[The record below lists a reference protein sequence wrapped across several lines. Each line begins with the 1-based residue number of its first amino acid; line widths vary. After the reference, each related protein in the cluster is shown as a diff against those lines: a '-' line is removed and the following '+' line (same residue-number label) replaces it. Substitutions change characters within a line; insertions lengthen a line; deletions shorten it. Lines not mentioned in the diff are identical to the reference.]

1 MADERNSRIL
11 IVEDQ
16 AAISILVEDLLVDSG
31 YDVAGTAASMDQALD
46 IARNSVVDGAVLDIQ
61 LGDTPVYPLADLLH
75 SIGVP
80 FIFSTGYQGTT
91 IPERFKGVPVVVKP
105 YGSEAFV
112 GALQAA
118 LQAAAKPPKPRASV
132 A

>member
-1 MADERNSRIL
+1 MADDRKSRIL
-11 IVEDQ
+11 VVEDQ
-16 AAISILVEDLLVDSG
+16 AAISMLVEDLLVDSG
-31 YDVAGTAASMDQALD
+31 YDVVGPASSMEQAMDITRSSA
-46 IARNSVVDGAVLDIQ
+46 IDGAVLDIQ
-61 LGDTPVYPLADLLH
+61 IGDTPVYPLADLLH

-91 IPERFKGVPVVVKP
+91 IPERFKGVPVVEKP

-112 GALQAA
+112 GALQTA
-118 LQAAAKPPKPRASV
+118 LRGAAKPRQSRSSA